1 MNEGRKASV
10 AFSQAG
16 AWIILTPWSVS
27 TGEKRYDRGCLMTN
41 DLFRRQLGAYA
52 AVHRDW
58 RNKATH
64 FVGIPIIVFSLL
76 LLLSLWTFQLGGR
89 EWTVSL
95 AAAIVAVLG
104 WMALDLGIGL
114 AMAVIMAVAWFAA
127 EALAGALGSASAVW
141 MAFIALFVGGWVL
154 QFVGH
159 HYEGKRP
166 ALLDNIFQAF
176 IGPMFLVAESFVA
189 MGQRSDL
196 ADAMGEGDVT
206 AR

>member
-1 MNEGRKASV
+1 MA
-10 AFSQAG
+10 
-16 AWIILTPWSVS
+16 
-27 TGEKRYDRGCLMTN
+27 N

-64 FVGIPIIVFSLL
+64 FVGIPVIVFSLL
-76 LLLSLWTFQLGGR
+76 LVLSLWRFELGGR
-89 EWTVSL
+89 EWTMSL
-95 AAAIVAVLG
+95 AVAIVAVLG

-114 AMAVIMAVAWFAA
+114 VMALIMAVAWYAA

-141 MAFIALFVGGWVL
+141 TAFIALFVGGWAL

-166 ALLDNIFQAF
+166 ALLDNIFQGF
-176 IGPMFLVAESFVA
+176 IGPMFLVAGTLVVV
-189 MGQRSDL
+189 GQRSDL

-206 AR
+206 VR

>member
-1 MNEGRKASV
+1 MANE
-10 AFSQAG
+10 
-16 AWIILTPWSVS
+16 
-27 TGEKRYDRGCLMTN
+27 
-41 DLFRRQLGAYA
+41 LFRSQLSSYA
-52 AVHRDW
+52 SVHRDW

-64 FVGIPIIVFSLL
+64 FVGIPVIVFSLL
-76 LLLSLWTFQLGGR
+76 LVLSLWRFELGGR
-89 EWTVSL
+89 EWTMSL
-95 AAAIVAVLG
+95 AVAIVAVLG

-114 AMAVIMAVAWFAA
+114 VMALLMAVAWFAA

-166 ALLDNIFQAF
+166 ALLDNIFQGF
-176 IGPMFLVAESFVA
+176 IGPMFLVAESLVV

-206 AR
+206 VR